1 MLQRVYTPEGL
12 LLETACEVK
21 TLKIAVKDT
30 QQTALDIKTQLSK
43 SELHILHV
51 NAKLGAISAQITTL
65 CDAILKLD
73 NRVKALENKK

>member
-30 QQTALDIKTQLSK
+30 QRVFLETHLVIRRKLVGK
-43 SELHILHV
+43 LIEIV
-51 NAKLGAISAQITTL
+51 NWF
-65 CDAILKLD
+65 D
-73 NRVKALENKK
+73 